1 MKITSSHTAI
11 PHLRISKLIAESEGN
26 EPNVLT
32 GQGTAIKFSFSFLFD
47 PGRPRGPA
55 FSAGGPGRSSD
66 RNRFKKAARR
76 LLRRAAGILID
87 AKAHFCA
94 GMPSGA

>member
-1 MKITSSHTAI
+1 MGAAVLLPFDARFERRATSRTYERDKGRLLNFRLVFYSKQAGRAVRHFRQADQEGHPTA
-11 PHLRISKLIAESEGN
+11 
-26 EPNVLT
+26 T
-32 GQGTAIKFSFSFLFD
+32 D
-47 PGRPRGPA
+47 
-55 FSAGGPGRSSD
+55 
-66 RNRFKKAARR
+66 KKAARR